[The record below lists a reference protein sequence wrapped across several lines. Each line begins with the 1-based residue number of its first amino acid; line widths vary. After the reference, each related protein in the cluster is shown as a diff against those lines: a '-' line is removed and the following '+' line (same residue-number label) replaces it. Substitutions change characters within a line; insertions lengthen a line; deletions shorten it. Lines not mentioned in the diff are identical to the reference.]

1 MGAAKFSA
9 CLLALCGS
17 LACCGA
23 TPDSIRH
30 AAELPERINELNY
43 HTRVTPPRWRQA
55 VHTLFWDYRSDSC
68 HHRVEVEVPALADAD
83 IAAPSTVRYSVYER
97 RHGQDSIIE
106 SGKFA
111 SEYGTGRSAGFS
123 TVLKANT
130 SGAVIEMG
138 ARKADKTVPVPFD
151 MLGYG
156 AVATIPPEGS
166 EMTRHTL
173 IYRPAVKAA
182 YSSLGSIEDIARHI
196 AASNNTAEGF
206 WTYLDR
212 NTDSRRARLGG
223 RYSLA
228 TVLSDDGTYRII
240 YLGGASENP
249 GAWREAQVKGAL
261 IPTPFKDHFD
271 LRWTDAYG
279 NDVSDEASATIT
291 VDGLVLELSFPLLGS
306 SLRFRRASPALSTEA
321 SRSAR
326 P

>member
-1 MGAAKFSA
+1 
-9 CLLALCGS
+9 
-17 LACCGA
+17 
-23 TPDSIRH
+23 
-30 AAELPERINELNY
+30 
-43 HTRVTPPRWRQA
+43 
-55 VHTLFWDYRSDSC
+55 
-68 HHRVEVEVPALADAD
+68 
-83 IAAPSTVRYSVYER
+83 
-97 RHGQDSIIE
+97 
-106 SGKFA
+106 
-111 SEYGTGRSAGFS
+111 
-123 TVLKANT
+123 
-130 SGAVIEMG
+130 MG

-261 IPTPFKDHFD
+261 VPTPFKDHFD

-306 SLRFRRASPALSTEA
+306 SLRFRRASPSLSTEV

>member
-156 AVATIPPEGS
+156 AVATTPPE
-166 EMTRHTL
+166 
-173 IYRPAVKAA
+173 RPALTRPTHRDPPADKAA
-182 YSSLGSIEDIARHI
+182 Y
-196 AASNNTAEGF
+196 
-206 WTYLDR
+206 
-212 NTDSRRARLGG
+212 
-223 RYSLA
+223 
-228 TVLSDDGTYRII
+228 
-240 YLGGASENP
+240 P
-249 GAWREAQVKGAL
+249 
-261 IPTPFKDHFD
+261 P
-271 LRWTDAYG
+271 
-279 NDVSDEASATIT
+279 
-291 VDGLVLELSFPLLGS
+291 
-306 SLRFRRASPALSTEA
+306 
-321 SRSAR
+321 
-326 P
+326 